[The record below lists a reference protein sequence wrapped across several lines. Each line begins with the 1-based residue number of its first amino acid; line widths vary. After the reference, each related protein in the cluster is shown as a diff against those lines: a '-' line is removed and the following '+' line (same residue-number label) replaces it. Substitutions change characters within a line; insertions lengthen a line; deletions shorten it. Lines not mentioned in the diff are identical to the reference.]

1 MHKHPGPA
9 KVVTCRALA
18 GAASGCNGAG
28 DKGWTGPAVG
38 QQGQKGVSCTGK
50 PQNAEAGGEKLSS
63 LSLLHGLRCWQLVC
77 AHSSPALI
85 DLSVAALLQKRS

>member
-50 PQNAEAGGEKLSS
+50 PQNAEAGGEKL
-63 LSLLHGLRCWQLVC
+63 LSEPPAWAPLLAARLCSQLPC
-77 AHSSPALI
+77 S
-85 DLSVAALLQKRS
+85 D